1 MRRLFIVVSFGLAMS
16 IFARPPR
23 IAEAATIEGRVVD
36 SAGEPLAGAE
46 VRIWQH
52 VRGPD
57 GRLADRRVD
66 FNGGDVLLTDAEGRF
81 VSPDVLIAG
90 AAQVVAEAGGMVA
103 GHSFWIPIAQDA
115 VAAKVPDITLKGLRV
130 IIGQVLDRRGQPV
143 DGATVFNSGDGH
155 KRVEARSKSGGKF
168 LLAEVPKGAVFL
180 FGR

>member
-90 AAQVVAEAGGMVA
+90 AAQVVAEAHNAGINRVA
-103 GHSFWIPIAQDA
+103 
-115 VAAKVPDITLKGLRV
+115 
-130 IIGQVLDRRGQPV
+130 
-143 DGATVFNSGDGH
+143 
-155 KRVEARSKSGGKF
+155 
-168 LLAEVPKGAVFL
+168 LLTKDLE
-180 FGR
+180 